1 MRFYLKWGGILAGS
15 LIAWTLLVHLLG
27 FYTTRIQY
35 SDIVDTVVIVIPVVV
50 TVYALL
56 ERRRARRG
64 RLSFLQGIGTSLGV
78 SAASAI
84 PTVLGLWVYHHFV
97 NPEWLTYVIAH
108 KRAQFVAQNIPLDE
122 IAKRL
127 DVVQQ
132 GGRDSAQVVGGLIGT
147 LVMGLVLG
155 ILIAG
160 VFYWKDQMNP
170 TVRAAQPRQ

>member
-1 MRFYLKWGGILAGS
+1 MRYHMKWGGILAGGI
-15 LIAWTLLVHLLG
+15 IAWTLLVHLLG

-35 SDIVDTVVIVIPVVV
+35 SDIVDTVVIVIPIAV
-50 TVYALL
+50 TVLALL
-56 ERRRARRG
+56 ERRRALRG
-64 RLSFLQGIGTSLGV
+64 RLPFLQGVGASLGV

-84 PTVLGLWVYHHFV
+84 PTVAGLWVYHHFI

-108 KRAQFVAQNIPLDE
+108 KRAQFVAQNLPLDE

-127 DVVQQ
+127 DAVQR
-132 GGRDSAQVVGGLIGT
+132 GGGDGAQIISGLIGT
-147 LVMGLVLG
+147 VVLGLVLG

-170 TVRAAQPRQ
+170 PVRAAAPRP